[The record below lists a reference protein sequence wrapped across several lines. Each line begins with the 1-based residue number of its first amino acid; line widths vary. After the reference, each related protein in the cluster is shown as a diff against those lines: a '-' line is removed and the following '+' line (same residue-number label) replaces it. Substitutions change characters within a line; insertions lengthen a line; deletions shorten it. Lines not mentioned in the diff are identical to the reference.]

1 MRTILVGAA
10 RTDKAAGD
18 RRALSEWSERIDG
31 MADHP
36 LDGALVRGRISVSAR
51 LDRWRTRR
59 WAIAQCAVAAG
70 VAWWFAQ
77 HVVGHPQPFFA
88 PVAAVVSLGTSYGQR
103 LRRVAEV
110 TIGVALGVFGGDLL
124 VRMIGTHPWSITL
137 IVGLAMTAAAL
148 LYGGQVFTIQAAVQS
163 IVVATLLPNP
173 GAAFTRWT
181 DALVGG
187 GVAIVAAT
195 VVPAA
200 PLRRPREQ
208 AAKVARKVRDLLQAA
223 ADVMTT
229 GDIEP
234 ALDLLAEARS
244 TDHLIRELQ
253 DAADEGLDVVA
264 SSPFRIRHAPGLR
277 KMAELVEPLD
287 RALRSTRVLVRN
299 CAVAAY
305 RRQPVPHPYIV
316 ITSELAAAVEVVAT
330 ELDAHRTPVA
340 AQPALIAVGM
350 ATGEVERSEDLT
362 SEVIL
367 GQIRSVVADLLLLCG
382 MDPLEATDAIPP
394 ARH

>member
-1 MRTILVGAA
+1 
-10 RTDKAAGD
+10 
-18 RRALSEWSERIDG
+18 
-31 MADHP
+31 MATHP
-36 LDGALVRGRISVSAR
+36 FDGALVRGRMSVATR
-51 LDRWRTRR
+51 LDRFRR
-59 WAIAQCAVAAG
+59 RGWAIAQCAVAAG

-77 HVVGHPQPFFA
+77 DVVGHSAPFFA

-110 TIGVALGVFGGDLL
+110 TVGVAVGVFAGDLL
-124 VRMIGTHPWSITL
+124 VRLIGTHPWSIAL
-137 IVGLAMTAAAL
+137 IVGLAMSVAAL

-163 IVVATLLPNP
+163 IVVATLIPDP

-187 GVAIVAAT
+187 GVALVAAT

-208 AAKVARKVRDLLQAA
+208 AAKVARRIRDLLQAA
-223 ADVMTT
+223 SDVMTT
-229 GDIEP
+229 GDVEP
-234 ALDLLAEARS
+234 ALDLLAEARA

-253 DAADEGLDVVA
+253 DAADEGLDIVA
-264 SSPFRIRHAPGLR
+264 SSPFRIRHAQGLR

-305 RRQPVPHPYIV
+305 RRQPVPRAYALL
-316 ITSELAAAVEVVAT
+316 TSELAAAVEVVAV
-330 ELDAHRTPVA
+330 ELDAHRMAVA
-340 AQPALIAVGM
+340 AQPVLLGLGM
-350 ATGEVERSEDLT
+350 ATAEVERSPDLT
-362 SEVIL
+362 NEVIL
-367 GQIRSVVADLLLLCG
+367 GQIRSVIADLLLLSG
-382 MDPLEATDAIPP
+382 MDPLEATDALPP
-394 ARH
+394 ARQ

>member
-1 MRTILVGAA
+1 MQG
-10 RTDKAAGD
+10 
-18 RRALSEWSERIDG
+18 
-31 MADHP
+31 HP
-36 LDGALVRGRISVSAR
+36 FDGALGRGRTSLATR

-70 VAWWFAQ
+70 VAWWFAEQ
-77 HVVGHPQPFFA
+77 VVGHPQPFFA

-110 TIGVALGVFGGDLL
+110 TVGVALGVFGGDLL
-124 VRMIGTHPWSITL
+124 VQLIGTHPWSIAL
-137 IVGLAMTAAAL
+137 IVGLAMTVAAF

-163 IVVATLLPNP
+163 IVVATLLPDP
-173 GAAFTRWT
+173 GAGLTRWT

-187 GVAIVAAT
+187 GVALVAAT

-208 AAKVARKVRDLLQAA
+208 AAKVARKIRDLLLAA

-229 GDIEP
+229 GDVEP
-234 ALDLLAEARS
+234 ALDLLAEARA

-264 SSPFRIRHAPGLR
+264 SSPFRIRHGPGLR

-305 RRQPVPHPYIV
+305 RGQPVPQVYAV
-316 ITSELAAAVEVVAT
+316 ITTELATAVEVVAV
-330 ELDAHRTPVA
+330 ELDAHRTPTT
-340 AQPALIAVGM
+340 AQPALVAVGM
-350 ATGEVERSEDLT
+350 ATGEVERTEDLT

-367 GQIRSVVADLLLLCG
+367 AQIRSVVADLLLLSG
-382 MDPLEATDAIPP
+382 MGALEATDALPP
-394 ARH
+394 VRH

>member
-1 MRTILVGAA
+1 MAHLPF
-10 RTDKAAGD
+10 DE
-18 RRALSEWSERIDG
+18 AL
-31 MADHP
+31 A
-36 LDGALVRGRISVSAR
+36 RGRTSAAAR

-70 VAWWFAQ
+70 VAWWFARD
-77 HVVGHPQPFFA
+77 VVGHPAPFFA

-110 TIGVALGVFGGDLL
+110 TVGVAVGVFAGDLL
-124 VRMIGTHPWSITL
+124 VKVIGTHPWSITL
-137 IVGLAMTAAAL
+137 IVGLAMSAAAL
-148 LYGGQVFTIQAAVQS
+148 LSSGQVFTIQAAVQS
-163 IVVATLLPNP
+163 IVVATLIPNP

-187 GVAIVAAT
+187 GVALVAAT

-208 AAKVARKVRDLLQAA
+208 AAKVARKIRDLLQAA

-229 GDIEP
+229 GDVDP
-234 ALDLLAEARS
+234 ALELLAEARA

-253 DAADEGLDVVA
+253 DAAAEGLDVVA
-264 SSPFRIRHAPGLR
+264 SSPFRVRHGPGLR

-305 RRQPVPHPYIV
+305 RRQPVPHAYAV
-316 ITSELAAAVEVVAT
+316 ITAELAAAVEVVAT
-330 ELDAHRTPVA
+330 ELDADRMAVA
-340 AQPALIAVGM
+340 AKPALVAVGM
-350 ATGEVERSEDLT
+350 ATGEVERSPDLT

-367 GQIRSVVADLLLLCG
+367 GQIRSVVADLLLLSG
-382 MDPLEATDAIPP
+382 MDPLEATDALPP
-394 ARH
+394 ARG